1 MSDYKAHYVLD
12 GQPEPGD
19 FIEIRPSIF
28 WLRMPLPFKLDHINL
43 WVLDDGDTWTV
54 VDTGFSTDET
64 KQFWLDVFKKLPGDK
79 NVGRLI
85 VTHFHPDHIGL
96 AGWFQEQFGTELWMS
111 HGEWTMGRMLSLDTP
126 ENLSNAFHEFYKHA
140 GFDDDQLNLS
150 KQRQGRYGQVISPI
164 PAVFNRLVAGDT
176 VIIGTRK
183 WQLVLGTGHS
193 PEHICLYSADDKILI
208 SGDQVLPRISPNVS
222 VWPQEPL
229 GDPLKL
235 FINSLKGYFELAPD
249 TLVLPSHDWPFDNM
263 HDRLNDLIEHHQD
276 RLDETLNALS
286 DGKTAIQVMN
296 ILFTRKLDDH
306 QLFFAVGETIAH
318 LHRLE
323 QLGKISRSVRSE
335 VTYFNRL

>member
-1 MSDYKAHYVLD
+1 MSDYKAHYVL
-12 GQPEPGD
+12 GNQPEPGN
-19 FIEIRPSIF
+19 FIEVRPGIY

-43 WVLDDGDTWTV
+43 WVLDDGDTWMV
-54 VDTGFSTDET
+54 IDTGFLTDDT
-64 KQFWLDVFKKLPGDK
+64 KQYWLDVFKKLPGDK

-126 ENLSNAFHEFYKHA
+126 ENLSNAFYEFYKHA

-164 PAVFNRLVAGDT
+164 PAVFNRLLAGDT
-176 VIIGTRK
+176 MTIGTRQWK
-183 WQLVLGTGHS
+183 LILGTGHS
-193 PEHICLYSADDKILI
+193 PEHICLYSMDDKILI

-235 FINSLKGYFELAPD
+235 FINSLKTYFELASD

-263 HDRLNDLIEHHQD
+263 HERLNDLIDHHQD

-286 DGKTAIQVMN
+286 DDKTAIQVMN
-296 ILFTRKLDDH
+296 VLFTRKLDDH

-323 QLGKISRSVRSE
+323 QLGKIGRTVRDE